1 MFTAPLKPCLCET
14 ITKLPSLHLSSPL
27 AECWVQMPIANRC
40 GLVYNQN
47 EVAKTS
53 AIPKTFAPAGT
64 TFTYFAIPERRR

>member
-14 ITKLPSLHLSSPL
+14 IAQLPSLHLLPWL

-47 EVAKTS
+47 EVAETS

-64 TFTYFAIPERRR
+64 TFTYFIPERRR